1 MENIHSDVGVK
12 RFKQVHNLSIL
23 WQTNFFFDLQEH
35 FLVPDHTITDITGAS
50 FAGFY
55 YVCLQKSAATIEGY
69 YYHRSSEWLVQLFLY
84 SYCAWHCIC
93 SCILDNEKTETQL
106 VKASQKGAFY
116 FLFPECLLLRLD
128 LMSAWFSRLIS
139 KHVCSWVYIL
149 LYFCLTLFC
158 DWSRLA
164 VPSFEPIKC
173 KTTTKYNLVASS
185 TVGSLVGFML
195 SSHCPKEHF
204 CFLWLLLFWFFNTV

>member
-1 MENIHSDVGVK
+1 MTNQFFLWFTGT
-12 RFKQVHNLSIL
+12 FLSSRS
-23 WQTNFFFDLQEH
+23 H
-35 FLVPDHTITDITGAS
+35 
-50 FAGFY
+50 
-55 YVCLQKSAATIEGY
+55 
-69 YYHRSSEWLVQLFLY
+69 YHRHNWSVICRVLLCLFTKISRHHWGLLLSPKLWMVSSTFFLY
-84 SYCAWHCIC
+84 SYCAWLFIC
-93 SCILDNEKTETQL
+93 SCILDNEKTEKQL
-106 VKASQKGAFY
+106 VKAFQKGDFY
-116 FLFPECLLLRLD
+116 FLFPESLLLRLD

-164 VPSFEPIKC
+164 VPSFEPMKC

-204 CFLWLLLFWFFNTV
+204 RFLWLLLFWFFNTV

>member
-1 MENIHSDVGVK
+1 MTNQFFLWFTGT
-12 RFKQVHNLSIL
+12 FLS
-23 WQTNFFFDLQEH
+23 
-35 FLVPDHTITDITGAS
+35 S
-50 FAGFY
+50 R
-55 YVCLQKSAATIEGY
+55 S
-69 YYHRSSEWLVQLFLY
+69 YYHRHNWSVICRVLLCLFTKISCHHWGLLLSPKLWMVSSTFFVLLLCLTVYLLLHFGQWKNWNTT
-84 SYCAWHCIC
+84 C
-93 SCILDNEKTETQL
+93 K
-106 VKASQKGAFY
+106 KGAFY
-116 FLFPECLLLRLD
+116 FLFLESLLLRLD
-128 LMSAWFSRLIS
+128 LMSAGFSRLIS

-195 SSHCPKEHF
+195 SSNCPKEHF

>member
-1 MENIHSDVGVK
+1 MTNQFSLWFTGT
-12 RFKQVHNLSIL
+12 FLSSRS
-23 WQTNFFFDLQEH
+23 H
-35 FLVPDHTITDITGAS
+35 
-50 FAGFY
+50 
-55 YVCLQKSAATIEGY
+55 
-69 YYHRSSEWLVQLFLY
+69 YHRHNWSVICRVLLCLFTKISRHHWGLLLSPKLWMVSSTFFVLLLCLTVYLLLHFGQWKN
-84 SYCAWHCIC
+84 WNTTCI
-93 SCILDNEKTETQL
+93 
-106 VKASQKGAFY
+106 KASQKGAFY
-116 FLFPECLLLRLD
+116 FLFPESLLLRLD

-204 CFLWLLLFWFFNTV
+204 RFLWLLLFWFFNTV

>member
-1 MENIHSDVGVK
+1 MTNQFFLWFTGT
-12 RFKQVHNLSIL
+12 FLSSRS
-23 WQTNFFFDLQEH
+23 H
-35 FLVPDHTITDITGAS
+35 
-50 FAGFY
+50 
-55 YVCLQKSAATIEGY
+55 
-69 YYHRSSEWLVQLFLY
+69 YHRHNWSVICRVLLCLFTKISCHHWGLLLSPKLWMVSSTFFVLLLCLTVYLLLHFGQWKNWNTT
-84 SYCAWHCIC
+84 C
-93 SCILDNEKTETQL
+93 K
-106 VKASQKGAFY
+106 KGAFY
-116 FLFPECLLLRLD
+116 FLFLESLLLRLD
-128 LMSAWFSRLIS
+128 LMSAGFSRLIS

-185 TVGSLVGFML
+185 TVGSLVGFTL

-204 CFLWLLLFWFFNTV
+204 RFLWLLLFWFFNTV

>member
-1 MENIHSDVGVK
+1 MTNQFFLWFTGT
-12 RFKQVHNLSIL
+12 FLSSRS
-23 WQTNFFFDLQEH
+23 H
-35 FLVPDHTITDITGAS
+35 
-50 FAGFY
+50 
-55 YVCLQKSAATIEGY
+55 
-69 YYHRSSEWLVQLFLY
+69 YHRHNWSVICRVLLCLFTKISCHHWGLLLSPKLWMVSSTFFVLLLRLTVYLLLHFGQWKNWNTT
-84 SYCAWHCIC
+84 C
-93 SCILDNEKTETQL
+93 K
-106 VKASQKGAFY
+106 KGAFY
-116 FLFPECLLLRLD
+116 FLFLESLLLRLD
-128 LMSAWFSRLIS
+128 LMSAGFSRLIS

-195 SSHCPKEHF
+195 SSNCPKEHF

>member
-1 MENIHSDVGVK
+1 MTNQFFLWFTGT
-12 RFKQVHNLSIL
+12 FLSSRS
-23 WQTNFFFDLQEH
+23 H
-35 FLVPDHTITDITGAS
+35 
-50 FAGFY
+50 
-55 YVCLQKSAATIEGY
+55 
-69 YYHRSSEWLVQLFLY
+69 YHRHNWSVICRVLLCLFTKISCHHWGLLLSPKLWMVSSTFFVLLLCLTVYLLLHFGQWKNWNTT
-84 SYCAWHCIC
+84 C
-93 SCILDNEKTETQL
+93 K
-106 VKASQKGAFY
+106 KGAFY
-116 FLFPECLLLRLD
+116 FLFLESLLLRLD
-128 LMSAWFSRLIS
+128 LMSAGFSRLIS

-195 SSHCPKEHF
+195 SSNCPKEHF

>member
-1 MENIHSDVGVK
+1 MTNQFFLWFTGT
-12 RFKQVHNLSIL
+12 FLSSRS
-23 WQTNFFFDLQEH
+23 H
-35 FLVPDHTITDITGAS
+35 
-50 FAGFY
+50 
-55 YVCLQKSAATIEGY
+55 
-69 YYHRSSEWLVQLFLY
+69 YHRHNWSVICRVLLCLFTKISCHHWGLLLSPKLWMVSSTFFVLLLCLTVYLLLHFGQWKNWNTT
-84 SYCAWHCIC
+84 C
-93 SCILDNEKTETQL
+93 K
-106 VKASQKGAFY
+106 KGAFY
-116 FLFPECLLLRLD
+116 FLFLESLLLRLD
-128 LMSAWFSRLIS
+128 LMSAGFSRLIS

>member
-1 MENIHSDVGVK
+1 MTNQFFLWFTGT
-12 RFKQVHNLSIL
+12 FLS
-23 WQTNFFFDLQEH
+23 
-35 FLVPDHTITDITGAS
+35 S
-50 FAGFY
+50 R
-55 YVCLQKSAATIEGY
+55 S
-69 YYHRSSEWLVQLFLY
+69 YYHRHNWSVICRVLLCLFTKISCHHWGLLLSPKLWMVSSTFFVLLLCLTVYLLLHFGQWKNWNTT
-84 SYCAWHCIC
+84 C
-93 SCILDNEKTETQL
+93 K
-106 VKASQKGAFY
+106 KGAFY
-116 FLFPECLLLRLD
+116 FLFLESLLLRLD
-128 LMSAWFSRLIS
+128 LMSAGFSRLIS

-204 CFLWLLLFWFFNTV
+204 CFLLLLLFWFFNTV